1 MLRCSYLELYFSSC
15 ICSYGFSTKT
25 IVLIRNIRFIGNHK
39 IKSVGLK
46 LKIEIF
52 HKNAQQLIQSNMNYF
67 NHSHIQESINKQF
80 CYFRGFLGPW
90 LILILGS
97 KIFSIWK
104 MPTDIYTLWCFQGLW
119 KKTSGMKWVNDS
131 LREVSKYG
139 PFSGPYFPA
148 FGVNMERY
156 RVSLRIHSEC
166 GKIRTRKNSVSGH
179 FSRSDWIR

>member
-97 KIFSIWK
+97 KIFSILK

-139 PFSGPYFPA
+139 PEKTPYLDTFHA
-148 FGVNMERY
+148 VIGLDNIVTLN
-156 RVSLRIHSEC
+156 
-166 GKIRTRKNSVSGH
+166 
-179 FSRSDWIR
+179 